1 MYSIKKDSSY
11 LYEIKKSKFYVDL
24 YKINDLDEIKKYLED
39 VKNKYKDATHY
50 CYAYI
55 LNGSRK
61 AVDDGEPSG
70 TAGIPILEVLDKKNL
85 NYILCIVTRYFGGIK
100 LGAGG
105 LVRAYSNSVV
115 EAINN
120 NEIVE
125 LIDGLEIELETTYD
139 NKKDIEYLFKDN
151 IKETKYEEN
160 ITYILNIEKENINK
174 LSNYKYKVLREIQI
188 EKRD

>member
-24 YKINDLDEIKKYLED
+24 YKINDIDEIKKYLED
-39 VKNKYKDATHY
+39 VKDKYKDATHY

-120 NEIVE
+120 NEIIE
-125 LIDGLEIELETTYD
+125 LIDGLEIELTTTYD

-151 IKETKYEEN
+151 I
-160 ITYILNIEKENINK
+160 NK
-174 LSNYKYKVLREIQI
+174 LSNYEYKVLREIQI

>member
-24 YKINDLDEIKKYLED
+24 YKINDLDEIKKYLEN
-39 VKNKYKDATHY
+39 VKDKYKDATHY

-100 LGAGG
+100 LGADG

-125 LIDGLEIELETTYD
+125 LVDGLEIELITTYD

-151 IKETKYEEN
+151 IKEAKYEEK
-160 ITYILNIEKENINK
+160 ITYILNIEKNNIDK
-174 LSNYKYKVLREIQI
+174 LNNYEYKILREIFI
-188 EKRD
+188 SK

>member
-1 MYSIKKDSSY
+1 MYSIKNNSSY

-24 YKINDLDEIKKYLED
+24 YRINDLDEIKEYLD
-39 VKNKYKDATHY
+39 KVKNKYKDATHY

-120 NEIVE
+120 NDIV
-125 LIDGLEIELETTYD
+125 LLTDGLEVELEATYD

-151 IKETKYEEN
+151 IKEAKYEDKV
-160 ITYILNIEKENINK
+160 TYILNIEKNNIDK
-174 LSNYKYKVLREIQI
+174 LSNYNYKILREILI